1 MSSKVGVECFGPFF
15 SVDGVDVSVE
25 RCRVGYKN
33 GGLDCGCRVVGKGPK
48 VGVK

>member
-25 RCRVGYKN
+25 WANKN

>member
-1 MSSKVGVECFGPFF
+1 MSSKVGVECFGRFGPFF

-25 RCRVGYKN
+25 WATKMAGST
-33 GGLDCGCRVVGKGPK
+33 GCRVVGKGPK

>member
-1 MSSKVGVECFGPFF
+1 MSSKVGVELCGVLRSIFFGRRRRC
-15 SVDGVDVSVE
+15 E
-25 RCRVGYKN
+25 CRVGYKN